1 MKVCPQCQSIYSD
14 DTLRFCRIDGT
25 PLIVSATSEAP
36 TRTFGSAHSPTI
48 PIQTET
54 LGLADGARP
63 ETHYAKS
70 GDVNIAYQVLGEGPI
85 DLVYVP
91 GWVSHIEYGWEQP
104 IVARFFRR
112 LASFSRLIL
121 FDKRGTGL
129 SDQTSELPTLEQRMD
144 DVRAVMEAVGSERA
158 AVFGM
163 SEGGNMAML
172 FAATYPERTL
182 ALITFGVFAK
192 RVLGSRLPLGANT
205 GRASGISMTLSKKNG
220 ADRLESKPSPQ
231 VSATIRSFVT
241 GGAAISEGVA
251 VRARRSHSRE

>member
-1 MKVCPQCQSIYSD
+1 MKTCPKCRRTYSD
-14 DTLRFCRIDGT
+14 ESLKFCRDDGT
-25 PLIVSATSEAP
+25 LLVNALAGEAP
-36 TRTFGSAHSPTI
+36 TRMINLTLAPTA
-48 PIQTET
+48 PMET
-54 LGLADGARP
+54 TALTGEQLTGDVRP
-63 ETHYAKS
+63 ETRYAKS

-104 IVARFFRR
+104 LVARFFRR

-129 SDQTSELPTLEQRMD
+129 SDQTSDLPTLEQRMD

-192 RVLGSRLPLGANT
+192 RVWDP
-205 GRASGISMTLSKKNG
+205 
-220 ADRLESKPSPQ
+220 EYP
-231 VSATIRSFVT
+231 
-241 GGAAISEGVA
+241 
-251 VRARRSHSRE
+251 